1 MKLTE
6 FTGLAATP
14 PGADPEIVGLSAD
27 SRTVRPG
34 FLFAALPGTRQ
45 DGRVFAADAVSRGA
59 VAILTDNAEA
69 LSLAPDRRDDR

>member
-6 FTGLAATP
+6 LTSLAAN

-27 SRTVRPG
+27 SRTIRPG

-45 DGRVFAADAVSRGA
+45 DGRAFAADAVA
-59 VAILTDNAEA
+59 QA
-69 LSLAPDRRDDR
+69 LWLADA